1 MSPSQ
6 THLDLIDNA
15 QIVQLILN
23 NDPLGGDLL
32 YQRYARG
39 LSFLAKRYSP
49 EHADDCIHDAV
60 IAAIGQIRAGKLTTP
75 AALPGY
81 LATILKRT
89 AWTAN
94 LEAKRRAG
102 DQKTFDM
109 VVNTCVD
116 ERDGPSRLWEIK
128 EQARLMKD
136 GLQRLKPVEREIL
149 TRFYLQEQTRQEI
162 CRAMNLTETQFRLL
176 KSHGKQVLTKR
187 MTRATLRP
195 VPEERFASTAFV
207 N

>member
-1 MSPSQ
+1 MSTPHAIDS
-6 THLDLIDNA
+6 IDNA

-32 YQRYARG
+32 YHQYARG

-49 EHADDCIHDAV
+49 EHAEDCIHDALMAV
-60 IAAIGQIRAGKLTTP
+60 IGQIKGGKLITP

-102 DQKTFDM
+102 DQQTFDNIL
-109 VVNTCVD
+109 NTCVD
-116 ERDGPSRLWEIK
+116 ERDGPSRLWEVK
-128 EQARLMKD
+128 EQARLLKD

-149 TRFYLQEQTRQEI
+149 TRFYLQEQTRGEI
-162 CRAMNLTETQFRLL
+162 CMAMNLTETQFRLL
-176 KSHGKQVLTKR
+176 KCRSKQVLTR
-187 MTRATLRP
+187 GVAQSTARP
-195 VPEERFASTAFV
+195 VCEERFASPELV